1 MKQTWTKNLI
11 QKDVTTITARNYKD
25 GVLQLC
31 LVMRIRFDLKAF

>member
-25 GVLQLC
+25 GVFTTLFSDEDK
-31 LVMRIRFDLKAF
+31 I